1 MVYHPSG
8 CSCLNHCTR
17 QTNALTSGEVL
28 SKETENCNITDAYF
42 KKTGPHKLVTDVK
55 LESW

>member
-1 MVYHPSG
+1 MVSHPLG

-28 SKETENCNITDAYF
+28 SKVKENCNIKRCLF
-42 KKTGPHKLVTDVK
+42 LKTGLTS
-55 LESW
+55 E